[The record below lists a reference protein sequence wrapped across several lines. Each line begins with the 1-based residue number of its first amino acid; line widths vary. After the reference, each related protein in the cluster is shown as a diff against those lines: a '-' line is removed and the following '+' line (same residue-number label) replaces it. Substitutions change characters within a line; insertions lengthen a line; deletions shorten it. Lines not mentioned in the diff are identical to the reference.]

1 MKSLIVVVFVWALAI
16 GLIQSALMVQH
27 RPRSQSSMEGKE
39 FRSWSEMNRQRFVAA
54 VQKTQWYKKGFIFV
68 NWLLQEMRK
77 NTDRNPYVKFYKK
90 TNVNR
95 WLRYELRSGKK

>member
-39 FRSWSEMNRQRFVAA
+39 FRSWSEMNQ
-54 VQKTQWYKKGFIFV
+54 QWYKKGFIFV